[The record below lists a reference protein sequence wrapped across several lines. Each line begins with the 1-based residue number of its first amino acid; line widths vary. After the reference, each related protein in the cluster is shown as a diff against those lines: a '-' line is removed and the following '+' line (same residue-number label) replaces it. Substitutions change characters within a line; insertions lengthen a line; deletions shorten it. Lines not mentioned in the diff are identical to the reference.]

1 MAVDEKN
8 VSKLFSVLS
17 NKLRRD
23 ILSLLYEKKE
33 LSFSDLM
40 NALDIDTGKMSFHL
54 RNLKMFL
61 EQTPSGKYRLNS
73 FGQNALRLIR
83 DTEALSIEVDFQKRK
98 S

>member
-8 VSKLFSVLS
+8 VSKLFSILS

-40 NALDIDTGKMSFHL
+40 NAIEIDTGKMSFHL

-61 EQTPSGKYRLNS
+61 KQK
-73 FGQNALRLIR
+73 NA
-83 DTEALSIEVDFQKRK
+83 TGPAWCWKAAALKVMDEVPC
-98 S
+98 